1 MLKLESPIQAM
12 IDATNRDDSAAL
24 LTAFADDAV
33 LTDFGRAFKG
43 KAEIARWNDDENIGT
58 QNRLRV
64 TSVTRSGKTVS
75 VKIAVTG
82 NGYNG
87 PGTLKFELEGE
98 SIKRLVITG

>member
-1 MLKLESPIQAM
+1 MLKLEPAIEAM
-12 IDATNRDDSAAL
+12 IGGTNRDDSAGL
-24 LTAFADDAV
+24 LNAFADDAV
-33 LTDFGRAFKG
+33 LTDFGRTFKG

-58 QNRLRV
+58 QNRLRII
-64 TSVTRSGKTVS
+64 SVTRSAKTVS

-98 SIKRLVITG
+98 SIKRLVITD